1 MKDQSLIITEH
12 HPIYV
17 NSPEHIIRQTVIVWL
32 TKALHK

>member
-17 NSPEHIIRQTVIVWL
+17 NSPDHIIRQAITAWL
-32 TKALHK
+32 TKELHK